1 MTQISLPAVLRAD
14 AALGFAMGVALALA
28 AGPVAG
34 LTGLPPGLLR
44 GAGLAL
50 LPVAAFMAWAARPA
64 APRRAGR
71 AVVIGNCAWVA
82 ASLGLLVSGFVAPNA
97 LGTAFVLA
105 QAAVVAGFAWA
116 EATALRAA
124 PRAA

>member
-64 APRRAGR
+64 AP
-71 AVVIGNCAWVA
+71 
-82 ASLGLLVSGFVAPNA
+82 
-97 LGTAFVLA
+97 
-105 QAAVVAGFAWA
+105 
-116 EATALRAA
+116 
-124 PRAA
+124 PRP